1 MTGADGFIGSYFIN
15 AINND
20 FEILQPSYLV
30 VNLHDFNGVKS
41 FLEREKP
48 EYLMHFAWDVTSGY
62 QENNNN
68 FDWVMASMNLLK
80 TFAENGGKRAVF
92 AGSCMEYDWQYGF
105 MREDYTPLKPNTFY
119 GKCKGLLYQIASE
132 YAKKINLGFGY
143 GRIFFLYGQGEKK
156 ERLMPHLINCYKQ
169 NIKPELKFPFL
180 RRDYMHVKDVAAAF
194 RAILLSDYNGAV
206 NIATGEAVALCEI
219 SNKIAILTGH
229 EALNYENAA
238 SAADAPASLVL
249 GDNNILNNII
259 KFRPQVSWDEGLG
272 EMIKNL

>member
-30 VNLHDFNGVKS
+30 VNLHDFNGVKN

-62 QENNNN
+62 QENSNN

-119 GKCKGLLYQIASE
+119 GKCKGLLYKIASE

-194 RAILLSDYNGAV
+194 KAILLSDYNGAV

-219 SNKIAILTGH
+219 ANKIAALTGH

-238 SAADAPASLVL
+238 SGADAPESLVL

>member
-1 MTGADGFIGSYFIN
+1 MTGADGFIGSYFVK
-15 AINND
+15 AIEND

-30 VNLHDFNGVKS
+30 VNLHDFDCVKN

-80 TFAENGGKRAVF
+80 TFAENGGERAVF

-105 MREDYTPLKPNTFY
+105 MRENETPLKPNTFY
-119 GKCKGLLYQIASE
+119 GKCKGLLYKIASE
-132 YAKKINLGFGY
+132 YARKINLGFGY

-169 NIKPELKFPFL
+169 DKKPELKFPFL
-180 RRDYMHVKDVAAAF
+180 RRDYMHVKDVAGAF

-206 NIATGEAVALCEI
+206 NIATGEAPALCDI
-219 SNKIAILTGH
+219 ANKIAVLTGH

-238 SAADAPASLVL
+238 SGADAPESLVL

-259 KFRPQVSWDEGLG
+259 KFKPQVSWDEGLG
-272 EMIKNL
+272 EMIRNY